1 MSDLDPSGSSHED
14 VRRSPLEDLAG
25 LLADGPVVAREGLP
39 RNYRMRADSH
49 YVDQLESRYDGRA
62 IRLIAA
68 DEIDVADSAA
78 SDVTALRQSIAAH
91 GILQPLLVRRSG
103 ARYRLIAGRKRF
115 AAAVAE
121 GLSEVPCM
129 VHDADD
135 ARAAA
140 LAEADNVRA
149 SVGPD
154 AGGRAL
160 ATIDHLQNVLASIS
174 TELAALDSAADL
186 LRTVPPQ
193 SFQRRVAADLMQAQA
208 WRARWLALATSV
220 GVAEAAEAAKP
231 LNCVLDRIQQG
242 FEAEARLTS
251 LSLDVSVAPSAGSF
265 PVDDQRAMLAIAGG
279 IFTTL
284 SWMQGVDAPRVEVH
298 AEAPNPRTL
307 KIEIVQ
313 RLAPLPAGA
322 VRALED
328 PATANLTAA
337 AGWLAMNT
345 LVSTQGGSVET
356 SPVRGRGSVI
366 LLTVGA
372 P

>member
-1 MSDLDPSGSSHED
+1 
-14 VRRSPLEDLAG
+14 
-25 LLADGPVVAREGLP
+25 
-39 RNYRMRADSH
+39 
-49 YVDQLESRYDGRA
+49 
-62 IRLIAA
+62 
-68 DEIDVADSAA
+68 
-78 SDVTALRQSIAAH
+78 
-91 GILQPLLVRRSG
+91 
-103 ARYRLIAGRKRF
+103 
-115 AAAVAE
+115 
-121 GLSEVPCM
+121 M

-135 ARAAA
+135 AKAAA
-140 LAEADNVRA
+140 LAEADNVRDGA
-149 SVGPD
+149 GPE
-154 AGGRAL
+154 AGERAL

-186 LRTVPPQ
+186 LRSVPPQ

-208 WRARWLALATSV
+208 WRARWLARATSV
-220 GVAEAAEAAKP
+220 GVAEAAEASKP

-265 PVDDQRAMLAIAGG
+265 PVDDERAMLAIAGG

-284 SWMQGVDAPRVEVH
+284 SWMQGVEAPRVEVH

-313 RLAPLPAGA
+313 RMAPLPAGA

-366 LLTVGA
+366 LLTVGGR
-372 P
+372 